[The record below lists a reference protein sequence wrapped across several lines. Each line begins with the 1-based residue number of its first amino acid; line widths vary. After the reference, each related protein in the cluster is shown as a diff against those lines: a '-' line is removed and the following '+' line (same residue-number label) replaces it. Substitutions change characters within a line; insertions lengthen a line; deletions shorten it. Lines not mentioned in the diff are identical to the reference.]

1 MVTWMEL
8 LTFCLVVIAVIE
20 LTRSERAKKRRSPL
34 VLAGFLRL
42 GSIVRRLPPV
52 QLNTGRKPPTAFHL
66 IQLVI
71 DLYWSMS
78 YIDHGLKHSKLAR
91 CIPVASGELVLCG
104 AFPGA
109 LPRANRPREIAAPP
123 APRGRPITRHVTRT
137 PPAVACR
144 ITRTAKPARPSGS
157 PPLASPKTFA
167 RRNPQAR
174 PARLARV
181 FRPLDSRFRPT
192 CINQKAPLRSFSPIW
207 NHRVP

>member
-52 QLNTGRKPPTAFHL
+52 RLSTGRKPPTAFHL

-78 YIDHGLKHSKLAR
+78 YIDYGLKHSKLAR

-104 AFPGA
+104 TRPGA
-109 LPRANRPREIAAPP
+109 RPIANRP
-123 APRGRPITRHVTRT
+123 PRDR
-137 PPAVACR
+137 
-144 ITRTAKPARPSGS
+144 
-157 PPLASPKTFA
+157 
-167 RRNPQAR
+167 R
-174 PARLARV
+174 PACPTRPPYHAARDAN
-181 FRPLDSRFRPT
+181 PSCGCL
-192 CINQKAPLRSFSPIW
+192 Q
-207 NHRVP
+207 NHSNR